1 MDALK
6 DRIINDGQILAGDIL
21 KVDSFLNHQV
31 DTAFLTEIGREFAKR
46 FSDCE
51 VTKIL
56 TIEASGIAV
65 GFATSQFFN
74 HCPIVFAKKGQ
85 ASNMGN
91 DVYFA
96 KEHSFT
102 HNQDLVIAVSKKY
115 LHKDDK
121 ILILDD
127 FLANGEALKALLA
140 ICAQAE
146 CEVVGAGIVI
156 EKAYMK
162 GGKELREQG
171 VRIES
176 LARINSMSVENG
188 IEFCSE
194 D

>member
-6 DRIINDGQILAGDIL
+6 AKIVNDGQILPGDVL
-21 KVDSFLNHQV
+21 KVDSFLNHQL
-31 DTAFLTEIGREFAKR
+31 DTAFLTEIGREFANR

-74 HCPIVFAKKGQ
+74 YCPVVFGKKGK
-85 ASNMGN
+85 AANMGN

-96 KEHSFT
+96 SEHSYT
-102 HNQDLVIAVSKKY
+102 HNQDITIAVSKKY
-115 LHKDDK
+115 LHHGDK

-127 FLANGEALKALLA
+127 FLANGEALRALLA

-156 EKAYMK
+156 EKAYMR

-176 LARINSMSVENG
+176 LARISSMSVENG

-194 D
+194 E

>member
-6 DRIINDGQILAGDIL
+6 EKIVNDGQILAGDIL
-21 KVDSFLNHQV
+21 KVDSFLNHQI
-31 DTAFLTEIGREFAKR
+31 DTAFLTEIGREFANR

-74 HCPIVFAKKGQ
+74 YCPVVFGKKGQ
-85 ASNMGN
+85 AANMGN

-96 KEHSFT
+96 EEHSYT

-121 ILILDD
+121 VLLLDD
-127 FLANGEALKALLA
+127 FLANGEALKALLN
-140 ICAQAE
+140 ICAQAG

-156 EKAYMK
+156 EKAYMR

-176 LARINSMSVENG
+176 LARVQSMSVENG

-194 D
+194 E